1 MPGPFASAI
10 SLSAPRQEVARQQTP
25 VNRRPRTGPR
35 RMGRGG
41 CGADDERTGSDLA
54 YDTWQTSCPDIGCS
68 AKPAIAGSCKVGLD
82 AWSGSR
88 PSLDCNFGDA
98 GACVGWRH
106 RAGRPAVVKVRCG
119 AGCPDGRLDAVHRRC
134 RVPGLS
140 ERARTSPPGA
150 TICVSGLLSTRRSSS
165 VRARESRSIPR

>member
-68 AKPAIAGSCKVGLD
+68 AKPAIAGRCKVGLD
-82 AWSGSR
+82 AWSDSR
-88 PSLDCNFGDA
+88 PSLDCKF
-98 GACVGWRH
+98 R
-106 RAGRPAVVKVRCG
+106 RCG
-119 AGCPDGRLDAVHRRC
+119 RLRRLAPSCGADCHSEGPLWCILPRGSPGCRPSAVTS

-150 TICVSGLLSTRRSSS
+150 TICVSGLSSTRRSSS
-165 VRARESRSIPR
+165 VRA